1 MRFTYLAKCWAAF
14 GATVPC
20 GASATEAKF
29 RQRGD
34 EAHRCARSDDLP
46 VQSVPDN
53 RAHEA
58 ENVSDHPR
66 NHDKCDRSERIE
78 WLNEVNRLNHVRP
91 ENEIDDWLR
100 PPDRN
105 QERPEQVPAADQRAD
120 YQPNFV
126 RISRTHS
133 SDSIAYYCF
142 AASISKIAWLDGEG
156 RSAGASVITI
166 VVPGDTM
173 S

>member
-1 MRFTYLAKCWAAF
+1 MQFIPDERAKKTKDVADH
-14 GATVPC
+14 G
-20 GASATEAKF
+20 
-29 RQRGD
+29 
-34 EAHRCARSDDLP
+34 
-46 VQSVPDN
+46 
-53 RAHEA
+53 
-58 ENVSDHPR
+58 SDH
-66 NHDKCDRSERIE
+66 DECDRSERIE

-91 ENEIDDWLR
+91 ENEIDDRLR

-105 QERPEQVPAADQRAD
+105 EERPEQVPAADQRGD
-120 YQPNFV
+120 YQPNPV
-126 RISRTHS
+126 RISHTYS

-166 VVPGDTM
+166 VVPGDTI